1 MSLAKR
7 KVTIN
12 VKPSIIIS
20 KNDSTW
26 CIAIDMKSK
35 GIDTI
40 FVEGQDT
47 DTSNELKFVFDARF
61 YFDSRRFSRV
71 IINYE
76 NNLVV
81 TLKNLNN
88 LLVNI

>member
-20 KNDSTW
+20 KNDNMWS
-26 CIAIDMKSK
+26 IMIDMKSK
-35 GIDTI
+35 GIETI

-71 IINYE
+71 S
-76 NNLVV
+76 L
-81 TLKNLNN
+81 LK
-88 LLVNI
+88 LLGHSPYSIVFLL